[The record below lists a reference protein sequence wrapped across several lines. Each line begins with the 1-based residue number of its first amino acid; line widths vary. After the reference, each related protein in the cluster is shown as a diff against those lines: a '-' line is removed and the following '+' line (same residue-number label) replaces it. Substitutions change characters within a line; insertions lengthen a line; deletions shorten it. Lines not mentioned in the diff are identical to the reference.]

1 MKQAGKDVKIVPV
14 TTEEYMKNK
23 KAAARPAYSVLENK
37 RLNSMGSYR
46 MKEWKEALAEYMHM
60 TGYSRV

>member
-1 MKQAGKDVKIVPV
+1 
-14 TTEEYMKNK
+14 MKNK